1 MSPHEQAVVLRIARV
16 IRSYFATHPEAADS
30 VEGIQRWWL
39 LPLLGE
45 EPQALVERALERL
58 VLEGVTQRLV
68 LEDGRVIY
76 VSSRRL
82 S

>member
-1 MSPHEQAVVLRIARV
+1 MSNDEDVVVTIVGA
-16 IRSYFATHPEAADS
+16 IRRYFATHPEAADS

-45 EPQALVERALERL
+45 EPLSLIERALEQL
-58 VLEGVTQRLV
+58 VDEGVTQRLI

-76 VSSRRL
+76 AGTRR
-82 S
+82 SV